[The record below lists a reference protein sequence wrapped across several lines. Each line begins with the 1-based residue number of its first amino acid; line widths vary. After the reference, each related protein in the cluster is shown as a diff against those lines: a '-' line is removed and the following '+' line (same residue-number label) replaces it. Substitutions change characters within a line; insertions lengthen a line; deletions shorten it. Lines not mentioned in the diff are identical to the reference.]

1 MALHVNFGL
10 LEEDCCRTAFL
21 RGAFLAGG
29 SVTDPEKRYH
39 MELATSHQQASREVS
54 ALLTEMGFLP
64 RRDRRGGSGHRYRRG
79 GGAEILSL
87 LLGGIQTTGR

>member
-10 LEEDCCRTAFL
+10 LEDDCCRTAFL

-39 MELATSHQQASREVS
+39 MELATSHKQASREVS
-54 ALLTEMGFLP
+54 RLLEEMGFCLAP
-64 RRDRRGGSGHRYRRG
+64 YSEAPALSFISSSRS
-79 GGAEILSL
+79 ILK
-87 LLGGIQTTGR
+87 IC

>member
-39 MELATSHQQASREVS
+39 MELATNHKQASREVS
-54 ALLTEMGFLP
+54 RLLEEMGFLP
-64 RRDRRGGSGHRYRRG
+64 RSVQRGALSFISNSRS
-79 GGAEILSL
+79 ILR
-87 LLGGIQTTGR
+87 TC